1 MGRTHRASRPCGEHE
16 VHHARETSLGHGAGT
31 GRAYQRGYVAALAQI
46 ILGHGVDLMIRGAP
60 GANIDFG
67 AAATTLPAGCR
78 QNLLDC
84 CR

>member
-1 MGRTHRASRPCGEHE
+1 VENTKSTTLVKPPSDM
-16 VHHARETSLGHGAGT
+16 
-31 GRAYQRGYVAALAQI
+31 ALAQDAQI
-46 ILGHGVDLMIRGAP
+46 ILGHGVDLMIRGIP